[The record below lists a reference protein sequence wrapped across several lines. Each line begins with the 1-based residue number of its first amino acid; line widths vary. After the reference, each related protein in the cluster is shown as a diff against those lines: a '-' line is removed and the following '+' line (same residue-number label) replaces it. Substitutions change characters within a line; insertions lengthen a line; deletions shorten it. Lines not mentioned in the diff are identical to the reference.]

1 MEKERNDSVKYVLA
15 DMDTLEILKEIEEP
29 DYTREIKAK
38 NYAYALNGSSL
49 RWYKKYVFDE
59 LYDLQNKET
68 SL

>member
-15 DMDTLEILKEIEEP
+15 DMDTLEIVKEFDGE
-29 DYTREIKAK
+29 DYESTIKAK

-49 RWYKKYVFDE
+49 RWYKKPDFDE
-59 LYDLQNKET
+59 LYDLQNKLN